1 MKILAAHIYG
11 YGKFSDKDF
20 VFKEGFNIF
29 LGRNETGKSTLMS
42 FIKAMLYGQKK
53 ERESKE
59 GQLPESKKY
68 KPWNTDKYGGYLK
81 VETDTG
87 KVIRIERDFNDRSF
101 KVFNDNNEDIS
112 NRFSMEKDSG
122 MPGQDLLGMDMEC
135 FVNSSFICQDKSI
148 LYSEDKE
155 HIAEK
160 LANINESAEESVSV
174 KNACKSIKDKLTELG
189 NERTSK
195 KPYNILLEDIRNEED
210 IQKKMQENNE
220 ICLAYLSE
228 RDDLIKKIDVL
239 KDEEKMSERR
249 EILDKSMS
257 GKSKYDGYVKE
268 MESIDK
274 RISGIDEKRFE
285 KESKAL
291 NEELLKYKDLNE
303 DSIRYE
309 DKAKKYKKIMIA
321 ISIISILVMSAAF
334 YLMLKINILYATV
347 LVLPITAIFVF
358 LLLKNRVTV
367 LNMKLGDIEKLMI
380 RQKEIND
387 QAKKIEQDRS
397 NRILLRTY
405 DGLLQDILSEED
417 VLDYEALNEKIG
429 LLKSYVVMTVRSK
442 EDCMIDIQ
450 NSKERLAI
458 VKAEIN
464 KYMNSNEVIA
474 EHEEK
479 LAEKKR
485 KMVELER
492 KKEALS
498 IAYDCILLASKK
510 MQEYVIPKMN
520 EEMSAYLEK
529 ITAGKHTNIM
539 TGQKMELNTEY
550 TDKVHSV
557 YEFSDGTIRQMY
569 LAFRLAAG
577 KTFSQKKSSP
587 IFMDEALVYYDSQR
601 KKSTLDFLYELSEN
615 TQIIFFAT
623 DIENEFIK
631 DKNVS
636 IYQFDL

>member
-81 VETDTG
+81 VETDGG

-112 NRFSMEKDSG
+112 NRFSLEKDSG

-195 KPYNILLEDIRNEED
+195 KPFNILLEDIRNEED

-239 KDEEKMSERR
+239 KDEEKMSERK
-249 EILDKSMS
+249 EILDKSIS
-257 GKSKYDGYVKE
+257 SKNKYDGYIKE
-268 MESIDK
+268 MENINK
-274 RISGIDEKRFE
+274 RLSDTDEKRFE
-285 KESKAL
+285 KENKAL

-303 DSIRYE
+303 DNIRYE
-309 DKAKKYKKIMIA
+309 DKVKKYKNIMITISVIGILA
-321 ISIISILVMSAAF
+321 IFAAV
-334 YLMLKINILYATV
+334 YLMLKTNILYATV
-347 LVLPITAIFVF
+347 LVLPVIAIFIY
-358 LLLKNRVTV
+358 LLLKNRIKA
-367 LNMKLGDIEKLMI
+367 LNMKLDDIEKLMI
-380 RQKEIND
+380 RQKEINEK
-387 QAKKIEQDRS
+387 AKKIEQDRS

-405 DGLLQDILSEED
+405 DGLIQDILAEED

-429 LLKSYVVMTVRSK
+429 LLKGNMVTAIRSK

-485 KMVELER
+485 KMMELER
-492 KKEALS
+492 KKEALTV
-498 IAYDCILLASKK
+498 AYDCILQASKK

-557 YEFSDGTIRQMY
+557 YEFSDGTVRQMY

-601 KKSTLDFLYELSEN
+601 KKSTLDFLYELSKS

-636 IYQFDL
+636 IYQFD

>member
-1 MKILAAHIYG
+1 MKISAAHIYG
-11 YGKFSDKDF
+11 YGKFADKDF

-29 LGRNETGKSTLMS
+29 LGKNEAGKSTLMS

-87 KVIRIERDFNDRSF
+87 EVLRIERDFSDRSF
-101 KVFNDNNEDIS
+101 KVFDVNNEDIS
-112 NRFSMEKDSG
+112 NRFSMDKDSG

-135 FVNSSFICQDKSI
+135 FANSSFICQDKSI

-189 NERTSK
+189 NDRTSK
-195 KPYNILLEDIRNEED
+195 KPYNMLLEDIRNEED
-210 IQKKMQENNE
+210 IQTKMQESNE

-228 RDDLIKKIDVL
+228 RDDLVRKIGIL
-239 KDEEKMSERR
+239 KNEEKMSERK
-249 EILDKSMS
+249 EILDKSLS
-257 GKSKYDGYVKE
+257 GKSKYDGYLKE
-268 MESIDK
+268 KENINK
-274 RISGIDEKRFE
+274 RISDTDEKKIE

-291 NEELLKYKDLNE
+291 NEELSKHDDLDKE
-303 DSIRYE
+303 IDSC
-309 DKAKKYKKIMIA
+309 KNKSKKYKSIMIT
-321 ISIISILVMSAAF
+321 IIIISLLVIASTV
-334 YLMLKINILYATV
+334 YLMLEINILYAT
-347 LVLPITAIFVF
+347 LFILPVAALFTF
-358 LLLKNRVTV
+358 LLFKKRVST
-367 LNMKLGDIEKLMI
+367 LNVQLHDIEKLII
-380 RQKEIND
+380 RQKEMD
-387 QAKKIEQDRS
+387 ELVKKAEQDRS
-397 NRILLRTY
+397 NRILIRTY
-405 DGLLQDILSEED
+405 DGLMQDILSEED
-417 VLDYEALNEKIG
+417 VLDYKALNEKID
-429 LLKSYVVMTVRSK
+429 LLRSEKIMTVRSR
-442 EDCMIDIQ
+442 EDCLSDIQ
-450 NSKERLAI
+450 NSRERLAI
-458 VKAEIN
+458 VQAEIS

-479 LAEKKR
+479 LAELKE
-485 KMVELER
+485 KMAGLER
-492 KKEALS
+492 KKEALA
-498 IAYDCILLASKK
+498 IAYDCILQASKK

-520 EEMSAYLEK
+520 EEMSVYLEK
-529 ITAGKHTNIM
+529 ITAGKHTNIK

-550 TDKVHSV
+550 TDKVHSI

-601 KKSTLDFLYELSEN
+601 KKSTLDFLYGLSEN
-615 TQIIFFAT
+615 TQIIFFVT
-623 DIENEFIK
+623 GIEDEFIK
-631 DKNVS
+631 DKNIS
-636 IYQFDL
+636 IYQFD